1 MGTVTKRIAKSAKRT
16 ADGRPLPRVWLE
28 QMAKNYDPAK
38 YIAKINIE
46 HFVSDMPDSVFSEQ
60 GDVIKLI
67 TEPADNGE
75 VYLIATMTTHST
87 LDAMWEAGK
96 KRAFSIE
103 VDPDFADVGGAY
115 LVGLAVTSYPA
126 SLGTHFSKD
135 TATESSAFKY
145 KYTDQDLDMTN
156 PTNPTKPNEPTPPN
170 PTPAATPAQAP
181 TPATVESFSQFNK
194 SLEYFGAELARK
206 QTENAALQAE
216 LAKERAEFKTQLAA
230 KDQEFATQL
239 AANAQEFATQLAAKD
254 AEIASLKDQIP
265 APPGYFTKK
274 PVVPSTTPSQ
284 PAFIG

>member
-1 MGTVTKRIAKSAKRT
+1 MATVTKRIAKSAKRT

-28 QMAKNYDPAK
+28 QMAKSYDPAK
-38 YIAKINIE
+38 YTAKLNIE
-46 HFVSDMPDSVFSEQ
+46 HYISSYPDGVFSEH
-60 GDVIKLI
+60 GDVIKLS

-75 VYLIATMTTHST
+75 LYLLATMTTSQD

-96 KRAFSIE
+96 KRAFSVE

-115 LVGLAVTSYPA
+115 LVGLAVTSSPS

-145 KYTDQDLDMTN
+145 KYTDQDLTPMSTENNDS
-156 PTNPTKPNEPTPPN
+156 TPPN
-170 PTPAATPAQAP
+170 PAPAATPAQAP

-265 APPGYFTKK
+265 APPGYFNKK